1 VINQEVKNPSKVGC
15 LAKDMPG
22 FLARETLKWRFF
34 GRLTPRKLNR
44 MKGSLVKAKGSQE
57 GWIP

>member
-1 VINQEVKNPSKVGC
+1 MNQEAKNPKKVGC
-15 LAKDMPG
+15 LAKDVPG
-22 FLARETLKWRFF
+22 FLARETLEWGLV
-34 GRLTPRKLNR
+34 GRLTPRKLNH